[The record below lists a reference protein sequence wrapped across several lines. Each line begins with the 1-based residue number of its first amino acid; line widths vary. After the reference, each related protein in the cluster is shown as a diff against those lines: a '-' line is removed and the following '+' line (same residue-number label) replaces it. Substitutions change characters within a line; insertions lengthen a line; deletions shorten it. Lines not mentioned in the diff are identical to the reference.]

1 MIITAA
7 MAENTPPTEPNLF
20 QERRTAA
27 KEESAKKQL
36 RNLLGD
42 FIRFGTG
49 MINILTI
56 QRRLGN
62 VKHDVEKNGRTVRKL
77 HCDNEIKVS

>member
-7 MAENTPPTEPNLF
+7 MTENTPPTERNLF

-27 KEESAKKQL
+27 KV
-36 RNLLGD
+36 RNQRRSNLEICSET
-42 FIRFGTG
+42 IRFGTG

-56 QRRLGN
+56 QRGLGN

-77 HCDNEIKVS
+77 HCDNEVKVS